1 LISPTTAFREHWKQR
16 AGTGYRGKL
25 RLVRGEG
32 TVFLADVDMSRRR
45 VAGGGMLRVALR
57 RASRGKRAESAMHYG
72 EEGRYCAL
80 LNSVSDFI
88 AAQGTD
94 GTFSYVSPSVER
106 LLGYRP
112 EEMVD
117 TLEASY
123 VHPDPTTTSP
133 TSTPWDLKPS
143 AGERFSRRKTVQGQ
157 PWGGALGEPLT
168 YTAPFVTVG
177 PASGTRGAQR
187 VSPRSLC
194 ADRRDRYPHLPR
206 SEPFGQDLRSASR
219 QGL

>member
-1 LISPTTAFREHWKQR
+1 LIPPTTAFREHWKQR

-157 PWGGALGEPLT
+157 PWGVPWANRSPT
-168 YTAPFVTVG
+168 
-177 PASGTRGAQR
+177 QR
-187 VSPRSLC
+187 PS
-194 ADRRDRYPHLPR
+194 
-206 SEPFGQDLRSASR
+206 
-219 QGL
+219 